1 MVLWTCNDPLPQ
13 KQSESFWPTSHL
25 WLFPTGVVWSAGLG
39 ETAAGAAWRRLSAS
53 WSRPGSPPASNWD
66 ADFLSLPCPFSVL
79 PFHKEYDS
87 TCFSIRLKK
96 KKVIKKKST
105 SISGSFKTSTCV
117 LQNFWPGQFN
127 WRASL
132 EWEWYE
138 SSAIR
143 FNSRDSEGD
152 MIKQCSGQYKRNLF
166 CLVIVSRFNLM
177 VMQV

>member
-53 WSRPGSPPASNWD
+53 WSRPGSPPASDLD

-96 KKVIKKKST
+96 KKIIKKNRPVFLAASKLLHVFCKITDQVSLTEEQVWNGNDMNPLPLDST
-105 SISGSFKTSTCV
+105 VGRGHDK
-117 LQNFWPGQFN
+117 
-127 WRASL
+127 A
-132 EWEWYE
+132 
-138 SSAIR
+138 
-143 FNSRDSEGD
+143 
-152 MIKQCSGQYKRNLF
+152 M
-166 CLVIVSRFNLM
+166 
-177 VMQV
+177 